1 MSSPSESSG
10 GPGKGVGL
18 LARLAETKVQG
29 FFQRLCELNASQA
42 KLDTKKAQISSL
54 KKDYQ
59 RQLQTI
65 DGDKGLV
72 QVQAIRRFIL
82 NLLEMEARLDLEQ
95 QSLSAQ
101 LDNAKQLLVDAQI
114 GQKKMESLVERQDV
128 EQARRR
134 SLMEQR
140 AMDAAA
146 IARFNQRV
154 DTTRTH

>member
-1 MSSPSESSG
+1 MSAPTQSSG
-10 GPGKGVGL
+10 QSGKGVGL
-18 LARLAETKVQG
+18 LARLAENKVQG
-29 FFQRLCELNASQA
+29 FTQRLSELHASQK
-42 KLDTKKAQISSL
+42 KLDTRKAQVSSL

-65 DGDKGLV
+65 DADKGLA
-72 QVQAIRRFIL
+72 QVQAVRRFIL

-101 LDNAKQLLVDAQI
+101 LDNAKQLLLDAQV

-128 EQARRR
+128 ERARKR
-134 SLMEQR
+134 SLTEQR

-146 IARFNQRV
+146 IARFNLRD
-154 DTTRTH
+154 DTPRAH

>member
-1 MSSPSESSG
+1 MSASTQSSG
-10 GPGKGVGL
+10 QSAKGVGL
-18 LARLAETKVQG
+18 LARLAENKVQG
-29 FFQRLCELNASQA
+29 FTQRLSELHASQK
-42 KLDTKKAQISSL
+42 KLDTRKAQVSSL

-65 DGDKGLV
+65 DADKGLA
-72 QVQAIRRFIL
+72 QVQALRRFIL

-101 LDNAKQLLVDAQI
+101 LDNAKQLLLDAQV

-128 EQARRR
+128 EQARKR
-134 SLMEQR
+134 SLTEQR

-146 IARFNQRV
+146 IARFNQRD
-154 DTTRTH
+154 DTPRAH